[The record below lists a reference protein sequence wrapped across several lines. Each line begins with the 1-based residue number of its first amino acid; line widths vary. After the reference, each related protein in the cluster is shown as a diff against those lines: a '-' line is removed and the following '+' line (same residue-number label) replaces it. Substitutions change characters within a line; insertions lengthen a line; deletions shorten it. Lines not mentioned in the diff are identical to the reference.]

1 MTRSQQLVRQLH
13 LIASAVFGVFA
24 VAVGLSGSALVFRD
38 ELERGFYEPRVV
50 PGSAY
55 LPLETLRADAT
66 AVEPTRRI
74 SMLILP
80 DRPDRPVQ
88 FILQKR
94 DARTLKEADQ
104 MSVYV
109 NPYTGVIEGSHRRE
123 ASLLGRLRDLHFA
136 FFSGPAGLV
145 FNGYVALAL
154 IFLSAS
160 GFVLWIQA
168 SPPKRRFRFSL
179 RGSLKSVIWN
189 LHRQTGLLSFA
200 LLILVCV
207 TGAYYSFRD
216 SYLAVI
222 RAVTG
227 SLAPRGAPPVPPA
240 GPSDALKS
248 IDQIAAAARAALPEG
263 RLAVVRIPA
272 KEGASW
278 TATLHRAG
286 DFGESTDSGPTVHLD
301 PFTLQPLRLDDPAH
315 MPFGAR
321 VVKGMEP
328 VHYGKFGGL
337 ATRLLWFGLGLLP
350 TGFALSGAWMWW
362 NRTNSARA
370 DPTVP
375 PQANKTP

>member
-1 MTRSQQLVRQLH
+1 MTRSQQVVRQLH

-248 IDQIAAAARAALPEG
+248 IDQIAAAARAARVADANRDASARGRSAAVRGPAQATR
-263 RLAVVRIPA
+263 RLAPAGRRACRTAAASTARPTRRAAGAAPARGGHGRDHPTTAVRCCA
-272 KEGASW
+272 
-278 TATLHRAG
+278 
-286 DFGESTDSGPTVHLD
+286 VC
-301 PFTLQPLRLDDPAH
+301 
-315 MPFGAR
+315 
-321 VVKGMEP
+321 V
-328 VHYGKFGGL
+328 
-337 ATRLLWFGLGLLP
+337 
-350 TGFALSGAWMWW
+350 
-362 NRTNSARA
+362 
-370 DPTVP
+370 
-375 PQANKTP
+375 